1 MTADGAAFTVR
12 RGAAGDAAVLAAFM
26 ARTFQETFGAQ
37 NSPEDIA
44 AHAARSYGASQQ
56 ARELASPDV
65 ITLLMEQG
73 TQLAAFAQVRRGEA
87 PPCVTGPSPVELH
100 RFYVDAP
107 WHGSGAARQLMG
119 EVLGAAR
126 ALGGRTLWL
135 GVWERNPRAIRFY
148 EKCGFTIAG
157 TQDYFVGSDRQ
168 YDRVMVAALPPNA

>member
-1 MTADGAAFTVR
+1 
-12 RGAAGDAAVLAAFM
+12 
-26 ARTFQETFGAQ
+26 
-37 NSPEDIA
+37 
-44 AHAARSYGASQQ
+44 
-56 ARELASPDV
+56 
-65 ITLLMEQG
+65 MEQG

-157 TQDYFVGSDRQ
+157 VQDYFVGSDRQ